1 MGSLQRA
8 FFLGLLV
15 AAALVLPASAT
26 DIETNTVVLGG
37 LDKVGGRVSTFEG
50 AVGHKATFGNL
61 EILVRTCVTHPPEE
75 PPENAAFLEIVLND
89 PKAKPNSVFTG
100 WMFSSNPAISA
111 MDDPVYD
118 VWVLRCENS
127 KASKSP

>member
-1 MGSLQRA
+1 MMA
-8 FFLGLLV
+8 AV
-15 AAALVLPASAT
+15 AYVLPAYAT
-26 DIETNTVVLGG
+26 DVPTDMVVLGG
-37 LDKVGGRVSTFEG
+37 LDKVSGRVSTFE
-50 AVGHKATFGNL
+50 AMVGQKETFGNL
-61 EILVRTCVTHPPEE
+61 EIMVRACITHPPEE
-75 PPENAAFLEIVLND
+75 RPENSAFLEITLND
-89 PKAKPNSVFTG
+89 PKSQPRTVFTG